1 MKITSARSNRGWN
14 KICSKWNIFCS
25 KLSIFEFIYICLSI
39 IYDIGFST
47 GGTTFNS
54 IKPLIIVYLIRGFF
68 MDKINS
74 KYFKMNLFQIYLM
87 GSIYI
92 FLGIFHFTH
101 TDFYKPMMPKFL
113 PKHEL
118 LIYMSGL
125 LEILL
130 GLGVL
135 FQSTRNSAL
144 ISIILMLVVFLVV
157 HINMLFPGNQLGIPT
172 WILWLRI
179 PIQFLLMYWTYINI
193 G

>member
-1 MKITSARSNRGWN
+1 
-14 KICSKWNIFCS
+14 
-25 KLSIFEFIYICLSI
+25 
-39 IYDIGFST
+39 
-47 GGTTFNS
+47 
-54 IKPLIIVYLIRGFF
+54 
-68 MDKINS
+68 
-74 KYFKMNLFQIYLM
+74 
-87 GSIYI
+87 
-92 FLGIFHFTH
+92 
-101 TDFYKPMMPKFL
+101 MMPKFL
-113 PKHEL
+113 PKHVL
-118 LIYMSGL
+118 LIYISGL

>member
-1 MKITSARSNRGWN
+1 
-14 KICSKWNIFCS
+14 
-25 KLSIFEFIYICLSI
+25 
-39 IYDIGFST
+39 
-47 GGTTFNS
+47 
-54 IKPLIIVYLIRGFF
+54 
-68 MDKINS
+68 
-74 KYFKMNLFQIYLM
+74 
-87 GSIYI
+87 
-92 FLGIFHFTH
+92 
-101 TDFYKPMMPKFL
+101 MMPKFL
-113 PKHEL
+113 PKHVL

-130 GLGVL
+130 GFGVL

-157 HINMLFPGNQLGIPT
+157 HINMLFPGNQLGIMT

>member
-1 MKITSARSNRGWN
+1 
-14 KICSKWNIFCS
+14 
-25 KLSIFEFIYICLSI
+25 
-39 IYDIGFST
+39 
-47 GGTTFNS
+47 
-54 IKPLIIVYLIRGFF
+54 
-68 MDKINS
+68 
-74 KYFKMNLFQIYLM
+74 
-87 GSIYI
+87 
-92 FLGIFHFTH
+92 
-101 TDFYKPMMPKFL
+101 MMPKFL

-130 GLGVL
+130 GFGVL

>member
-1 MKITSARSNRGWN
+1 
-14 KICSKWNIFCS
+14 
-25 KLSIFEFIYICLSI
+25 
-39 IYDIGFST
+39 
-47 GGTTFNS
+47 
-54 IKPLIIVYLIRGFF
+54 
-68 MDKINS
+68 
-74 KYFKMNLFQIYLM
+74 
-87 GSIYI
+87 
-92 FLGIFHFTH
+92 
-101 TDFYKPMMPKFL
+101 MMPKFL

-193 G
+193 S

>member
-1 MKITSARSNRGWN
+1 
-14 KICSKWNIFCS
+14 
-25 KLSIFEFIYICLSI
+25 
-39 IYDIGFST
+39 
-47 GGTTFNS
+47 
-54 IKPLIIVYLIRGFF
+54 
-68 MDKINS
+68 
-74 KYFKMNLFQIYLM
+74 
-87 GSIYI
+87 
-92 FLGIFHFTH
+92 
-101 TDFYKPMMPKFL
+101 MMPKFL